1 MTQATPSD
9 WKPDLD
15 WAYHLFKTN
24 AVLSS
29 LTITSLVRD
38 CLSSS
43 AKDHVQWWLD
53 ANDILSIANG

>member
-1 MTQATPSD
+1 MTQATLLD
-9 WKPDLD
+9 WKPHLD

-38 CLSSS
+38 R
-43 AKDHVQWWLD
+43 AVVVVQ
-53 ANDILSIANG
+53 GPCPMVVVRQ